1 MNGLADLTVS
11 VCFHP
16 CKFGL
21 RASELL
27 QQAPLTWCGK
37 RLCTQASHVLCGHQD
52 RLRRRE
58 LRDDALRAAGLRDR
72 FLLATARPN
81 ESTDR
86 DLSRRMR
93 RREPSLL
100 S

>member
-1 MNGLADLTVS
+1 MRRAGDRDRRRLSDE
-11 VCFHP
+11 
-16 CKFGL
+16 L
-21 RASELL
+21 RLRLRRPPDRDRELDE
-27 QQAPLTWCGK
+27 
-37 RLCTQASHVLCGHQD
+37 D